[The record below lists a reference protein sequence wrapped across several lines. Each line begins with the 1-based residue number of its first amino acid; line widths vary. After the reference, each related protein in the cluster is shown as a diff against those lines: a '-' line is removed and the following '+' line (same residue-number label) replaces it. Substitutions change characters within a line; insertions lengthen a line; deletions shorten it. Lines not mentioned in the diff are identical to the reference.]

1 MQGCSVHTRFFDDNC
16 SECKREYSEMKGISN
31 LTNSTSDNTQNKK
44 QSASSTTPKYKEF
57 TEERAKKLYEEL
69 LFSILDVLLMKMKLL
84 KKLEVLLE
92 NSAVYVEYRS
102 GLGSNK
108 S

>member
-16 SECKREYSEMKGISN
+16 SECKREYNEMKGISY

-44 QSASSTTPKYKEF
+44 RSASSTRTKYKEF

-69 LFSILDVLLMKMKLL
+69 LLQYLRCSPNENEAAEKARSIIRKQCSIRGIPFWSWL
-84 KKLEVLLE
+84 
-92 NSAVYVEYRS
+92 
-102 GLGSNK
+102 
-108 S
+108 